1 MIERVNREEHLVIPD
16 KSPAVVRV
24 RAEEIVEVG
33 ARALRAHGATRTD
46 ALAQARHLAEGELRG
61 NPSHGLLRLPTLT
74 ARLDGGLIV
83 SGREPV
89 LEWTAPGTLRAD
101 GRDGFGPVVAG
112 RVLAALLARVPET
125 GVAVGAV
132 RRSHHLGMLAPY
144 AERVAREGAVGI
156 ILTTSEALVHP
167 WGGRGALVGTNP
179 IAIGVPARGGPVCLD
194 MSTAEVSAGK
204 ILDYGARG
212 LALPPGWA
220 VDADGHPTT
229 DARAAADG
237 AISPFGGAKG
247 YALGVVLESLVGLLT
262 GGAFG
267 RGVAGTLDTVHPVTK
282 GDLMIVISAA
292 ALGADAGGADA
303 RGEALAAYLEE
314 VRASGVD
321 GRQVLIPGDRARA
334 HRERGLSEGIDL
346 DAQLWETARGL
357 ADGQDTAA
365 PAAGSDGSDSR
376 ADSGGTGGE
385 R

>member
-1 MIERVNREEHLVIPD
+1 MIERVNREEHLVMPD
-16 KSPAVVRV
+16 KSSAVVRV
-24 RAEEIVEVG
+24 RAEEIVEVS
-33 ARALRAHGATRTD
+33 ARALCAHGATRTD

-112 RVLAALLARVPET
+112 RVLAALLARVPQT

-212 LALPPGWA
+212 LALPQGWA

-229 DARAAADG
+229 DARAAAGG

-247 YALGVVLESLVGLLT
+247 YALAVALESLVGLLT

-282 GDLMIVISAA
+282 GDLMIVMSAA
-292 ALGADAGGADA
+292 AFGADA

-321 GRQVLIPGDRARA
+321 GSRVFIPGDRARA

-346 DAQLWETARGL
+346 DARLWETARGL
-357 ADGQDTAA
+357 ADGQDAA
-365 PAAGSDGSDSR
+365 ASAAGGVGSDGSDGS
-376 ADSGGTGGE
+376 DGTGGE

>member
-1 MIERVNREEHLVIPD
+1 MIEHVNQEGHLVGPD
-16 KSPAVVRV
+16 KSSAVVRV
-24 RAEEIVEVG
+24 RAEEIVEVS
-33 ARALRAHGATRTD
+33 ARALCAHGATRPE
-46 ALAQARHLAEGELRG
+46 ALAQARHLVEGELRG

-101 GRDGFGPVVAG
+101 GQDGFGPVVAD
-112 RVLAALLARVPET
+112 RVLTALLARVPET

-144 AERVAREGAVGI
+144 AERVAREGAAGI

-167 WGGRGALVGTNP
+167 WGGREALVGTNP

-204 ILDYGARG
+204 ILDYQARG
-212 LALPPGWA
+212 LALPAGWA

-229 DARAAADG
+229 DAGAAAGG

-247 YALGVVLESLVGLLT
+247 YALGLVLESLVGLLT

-267 RGVAGTLDTVHPVTK
+267 RDVVGTLDTVHPVTK
-282 GDLMIVISAA
+282 GDLMIVMSAA
-292 ALGADAGGADA
+292 AFGASA
-303 RGEALAAYLEE
+303 RGPALADYLEE

-334 HRERGLSEGIDL
+334 HRERGLAEGIDV
-346 DAQLWETARGL
+346 DAQLWETALGL
-357 ADGQDTAA
+357 ADGEPG
-365 PAAGSDGSDSR
+365 PAAGGDGNDSTR
-376 ADSGGTGGE
+376 GE